1 MAVYKT
7 AGMYLGRALAQLA
20 NALNFGKAYL
30 GGGVSRS
37 LDLLMPSL
45 RETFDRDALPE
56 CRKAVIERT
65 HLGYEASLL
74 CAASLVLGR
83 KTR

>member
-1 MAVYKT
+1 
-7 AGMYLGRALAQLA
+7 
-20 NALNFGKAYL
+20 
-30 GGGVSRS
+30 
-37 LDLLMPSL
+37 MPSL

-74 CAASLVLGR
+74 GAASLVFGGQAEGT
-83 KTR
+83 KGT